1 MQSMRELSRAKRRI
15 LTASAG
21 AAVFTALEGLA
32 CGNPVEPGYLRNYPE
47 PAGPAE
53 VPAEP
58 PSDAA
63 VDAVDDAAVDAG
75 ADAP

>member
-1 MQSMRELSRAKRRI
+1 MRELSRAKRRI
-15 LTASAG
+15 LTAGAG

-32 CGNPVEPGYLRNYPE
+32 CGNPVEPGYLRDYPE
-47 PAGPAE
+47 PGRPAE
-53 VPAEP
+53 APAEP

-63 VDAVDDAAVDAG
+63 VDAAVDAG

>member
-1 MQSMRELSRAKRRI
+1 MPERTRTKRRI

-32 CGNPVEPGYLRNYPE
+32 CGNPVEPAYFRE
-47 PAGPAE
+47 GPA
-53 VPAEP
+53 VDRYPAAQVEP
-58 PSDAA
+58 PPDAA
-63 VDAVDDAAVDAG
+63 ADPGADAAADAG